1 MSRTQ
6 QGTRRLYAVRRS
18 TIHGR
23 GVFAAARI
31 RKGSRIIEYRGEHI
45 SDAEYDRRY
54 GDESE
59 FSTHTMLF
67 WIEKDRYIDATR
79 VGNSARWI
87 NHSCRPNA
95 ETVDEDGRIFVEA
108 VRDIR
113 PGEEITYDYNLFLD
127 ERHTP
132 AAKRAH
138 PCLCGSPGCRGT
150 LLGKKR

>member
-1 MSRTQ
+1 MSRSQ
-6 QGTRRLYAVRRS
+6 QGARRPYAVRRS
-18 TIHGR
+18 SIHGR
-23 GVFAAARI
+23 GVFAAGRI
-31 RKGSRIIEYRGEHI
+31 RKGSRVIEYRGERI
-45 SDAEYDRRY
+45 SEAEVERRY
-54 GDESE
+54 GDEYEYS
-59 FSTHTMLF
+59 SHTMLF
-67 WIEKDRYIDATR
+67 WVGKNRYIDATR

-87 NHSCRPNA
+87 NHSCRPNC
-95 ETVDEDGRIFVEA
+95 ETVDDDGRIFIEA

-138 PCLCGSPGCRGT
+138 PCLCGSKRCRGT